1 MTLKQ
6 LKETLIEGD
15 VITQELE
22 VFIASDVKEAV
33 LELQKIIQKRIN
45 DTEITYC
52 DDYDS
57 GTLFAYDNILNDIK
71 EIFGDFKEV

>member
-71 EIFGDFKEV
+71 KIFGDFQEE